1 MVGKLVIVI
10 TYLELFLKKKNRQR
24 KGVPFF
30 QVKVYER
37 DIYADNKK
45 KTDKQTGYLFQIKV
59 YEREIYADNMVT
71 EGKGVGPW
79 VGASPYK
86 LCKVP
91 PWKYECRS

>member
-45 KTDKQTGYLFQIKV
+45 KKNRQTNGVPFS
-59 YEREIYADNMVT
+59 N
-71 EGKGVGPW
+71 KG
-79 VGASPYK
+79 
-86 LCKVP
+86 L
-91 PWKYECRS
+91 

>member
-24 KGVPFF
+24 EGVPFF

-37 DIYADNKK
+37 DIYADN
-45 KTDKQTGYLFQIKV
+45 V
-59 YEREIYADNMVT
+59 VT
-71 EGKGVGPW
+71 EGKGVRPW